1 MAHLRLE
8 LCHKAS
14 EQREDESMQ
23 KTKARRVGQA
33 LLLVGLLFF
42 PVIPSVPAQ
51 QDAAPQEQPQQVP
64 TSQQPSPAKS
74 PQPASS
80 QPQQSPTPDASP
92 RVIRAIGDVELDDD
106 IEINIENLEKWAEKN
121 DVTKLVPYIN
131 GRSIKGN
138 YPEEIHLERGR
149 IIYHLEIN
157 PENKKT
163 WIDLL
168 GEPHSLREN
177 VTLSVGPEGTGSA
190 FDSVHERDNPISMT
204 VISPVYGLIALLII
218 TVTLILL
225 LWFVT
230 HTNIIR
236 EPGPPP
242 TPGKRRPYNL
252 GRAQMAFWFF
262 LIYASY
268 VTIWL
273 VTGALDTIT
282 TSLLAL
288 MGISAGTA
296 LGEAMIDNGKD
307 TAKTNQVND
316 LMAEKEALEK
326 SISETQPQLEAA
338 NEAAST
344 ALTDQSNRDALNRQL
359 TDTRTRLGQVEQ
371 QLRTLSA
378 QQPSLV
384 SSGFLRDILSDSS
397 GYSFH
402 RFQIFAWTIV
412 LGIIFISSVY
422 NSLSMPEFS
431 PTLLGLMG
439 LSAGTYIGFKFPE
452 QK

>member
-1 MAHLRLE
+1 
-8 LCHKAS
+8 
-14 EQREDESMQ
+14 MQ
-23 KTKARRVGQA
+23 KTKARRVGQS
-33 LLLVGLLFF
+33 LVLVGLLLF
-42 PVIPSVPAQ
+42 PVIPSVTAQ
-51 QDAAPQEQPQQVP
+51 QDQPQQG
-64 TSQQPSPAKS
+64 SAAQQPSPAKS
-74 PQPASS
+74 PQPTPS
-80 QPQQSPTPDASP
+80 QPEQSPTPDASP
-92 RVIRAIGDVELDDD
+92 RVIRAIGDLELDDD

-149 IIYHLEIN
+149 LIYHLEIN

-190 FDSVHERDNPISMT
+190 FDSVHERGNPILMT

-225 LWFVT
+225 LWLVT

-296 LGEAMIDNGKD
+296 LGEAMIDNSKD
-307 TAKTNQVND
+307 TAKTNQTQD
-316 LMAEKEALEK
+316 LAAEKQALEQ
-326 SISETQPQLEAA
+326 SISETQTQLEAA
-338 NEAAST
+338 NEGAST

-359 TDTRTRLGQVEQ
+359 TDGRTRLGQIDQ
-371 QLRTLSA
+371 QLRTLLA